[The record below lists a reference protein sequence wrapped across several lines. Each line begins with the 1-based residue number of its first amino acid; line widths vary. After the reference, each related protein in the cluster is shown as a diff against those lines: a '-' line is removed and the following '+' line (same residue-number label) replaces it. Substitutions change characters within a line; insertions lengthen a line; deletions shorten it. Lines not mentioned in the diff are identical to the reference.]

1 MEGDFE
7 TDSMRYKAT
16 ERYTVGWTDP
26 RGVSALLES
35 LILSGGP
42 SVPLF

>member
-16 ERYTVGWTDP
+16 ERYIEGWTDP
-26 RGVSALLES
+26 RACWGTPGA
-35 LILSGGP
+35 
-42 SVPLF
+42 